1 MYRKQKGMT
10 MIGMALVLG
19 LIVFFTLLGLKL
31 IPPYLEDFKI
41 QTALKTTAQQAQGGG
56 MSQDDIVVAL
66 QKRLEIENM
75 DTTIDLRKSLK
86 IEARG
91 KSKIVRI
98 VYEVRIP
105 MAYNI
110 TVLLDFNDSV
120 EIKNVE

>member
-10 MIGMALVLG
+10 MIGMALVLA

-31 IPPYLEDFKI
+31 IPPYLDNFKI
-41 QTALKTTAQQAQGGG
+41 TTALKTTAQQAESGG
-56 MSQDDIVVAL
+56 MSQQDLIVAL
-66 QKRLEIENM
+66 EKRLEIENM
-75 DTTIDLRKSLK
+75 DTTIDLRKELK

-98 VYEVRIP
+98 AYEVRVP

-110 TVLLDFNDSV
+110 TALLEFNDSV
-120 EIKNVE
+120 EMKNIE